1 MWGAYRV
8 FVGCWSGVYGRFGAR
23 VETKVASQYMLR
35 WMSPQKAGEELER
48 EKQVAARAALWWVRS
63 GMTLGLGTGST
74 ARYFILLLGER
85 VRAGELTIGAV
96 ASSTASENTAREAG
110 ITLVEAKRGL
120 RLDLTVDGADEI
132 APDLDLI
139 KGAGGALLREKVLA
153 QGAQYFVVMGDSS
166 KRVARLGSIPLPV
179 EVVPFTLPWVM
190 DRVQAL
196 GADPVL
202 RTRAGGDVFLTDQRN
217 YILDC
222 HFQKIESP
230 RTLATRLKEIPGVVE
245 HGIFLHDA
253 ISDHA
258 QAAVVAEG
266 SEAVVLRP
274 GVPPVR
280 FEEFTALEKDRDG

>member
-1 MWGAYRV
+1 
-8 FVGCWSGVYGRFGAR
+8 
-23 VETKVASQYMLR
+23 MLWR
-35 WMSPQKAGEELER
+35 MSPQKAREELER

-74 ARYFILLLGER
+74 AQYFILLLGER

-96 ASSTASENTAREAG
+96 ASSTESENTARQAG

-153 QGAQYFVVMGDSS
+153 QGAQYFLVIGDSS
-166 KRVARLGSIPLPV
+166 KRVAHLGNVPLPV
-179 EVVPFTLPWVM
+179 EVVPFGLPWVM
-190 DRVQAL
+190 DRIQEL

-202 RTRAGGDVFLTDQRN
+202 RTSAGGDIFLTDQRN

-222 HFQKIESP
+222 HFEKIESP
-230 RTLATRLKEIPGVVE
+230 RVLAARLKEIPGVVE
-245 HGIFLHDA
+245 HGIFLHEA
-253 ISDHA
+253 ISDRA

-266 SEAVVLRP
+266 TGALVLRP

-280 FEEFTALEKDRDG
+280 FEEFTELQEGAGG